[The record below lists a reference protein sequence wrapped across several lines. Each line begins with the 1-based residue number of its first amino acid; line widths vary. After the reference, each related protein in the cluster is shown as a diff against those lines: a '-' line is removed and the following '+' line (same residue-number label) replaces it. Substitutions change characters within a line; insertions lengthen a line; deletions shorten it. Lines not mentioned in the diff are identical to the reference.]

1 MDFAFKINCK
11 VTTKHSLPQKIVHR
25 HNVPSVASKV
35 FAIYYQFLAIIPR
48 SYVLSHLF
56 VRAVLIQSKN
66 IHMCITDSTM
76 MHKAGWVLDLSTLHN
91 F

>member
-1 MDFAFKINCK
+1 MDFGFKINCK

-35 FAIYYQFLAIIPR
+35 FAMYYQ
-48 SYVLSHLF
+48 VL
-56 VRAVLIQSKN
+56 AVLIQSKN

-76 MHKAGWVLDLSTLHN
+76 MHTAGWVLDLSTLNN